1 MTLKIVSIICF
12 SLLLCSCQTLDH
24 GNKFPLPEK
33 PYTEKVE
40 FQEVEGGYFIS
51 EEDGRKLANNID
63 ELKAYVEK
71 LEILVDHINNQ

>member
-1 MTLKIVSIICF
+1 MCG
-12 SLLLCSCQTLDH
+12 CQTIDH

-33 PYTEKVE
+33 TYTEKIE
-40 FQEVEGGYFIS
+40 FHEVEGGYFIY

-63 ELKAYVEK
+63 ELKAYIEK